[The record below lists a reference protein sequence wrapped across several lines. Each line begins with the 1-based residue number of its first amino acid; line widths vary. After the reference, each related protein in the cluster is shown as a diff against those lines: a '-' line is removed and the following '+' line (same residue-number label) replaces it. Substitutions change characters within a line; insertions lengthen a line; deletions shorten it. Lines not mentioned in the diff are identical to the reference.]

1 MRPLV
6 LGVLLAE
13 ATRASVGKCQ
23 GNSGSQDIIETVS
36 AQENKKKGF
45 SEIKSK
51 HKRVVYSSSRNGSGP
66 EVKKSDV
73 ATMVRPQDKLSSS

>member
-36 AQENKKKGF
+36 AQENKKRVSVKLYQN
-45 SEIKSK
+45 IK
-51 HKRVVYSSSRNGSGP
+51 
-66 EVKKSDV
+66 E
-73 ATMVRPQDKLSSS
+73 